1 MTNDPKWAWSGS
13 IDPLIQVQRCA
24 SIAYIIVLCL
34 TVMSRSSIKM
44 VERIQLVFSR
54 PTILHLSYI
63 VYEGNSGYWVHHIR
77 LCIQKRIFQITGEL
91 LKLQLHI

>member
-1 MTNDPKWAWSGS
+1 
-13 IDPLIQVQRCA
+13 
-24 SIAYIIVLCL
+24 
-34 TVMSRSSIKM
+34 M